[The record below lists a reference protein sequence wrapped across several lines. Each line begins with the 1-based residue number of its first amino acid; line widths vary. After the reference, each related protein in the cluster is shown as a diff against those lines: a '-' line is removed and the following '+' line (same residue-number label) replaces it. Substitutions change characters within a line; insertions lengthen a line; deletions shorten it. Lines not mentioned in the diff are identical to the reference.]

1 MGLPIEIGWLAL
13 LEAEAEA
20 ARPLGSPEGPPSSL
34 DLPLS
39 SQLFSVGGIEF
50 ESQLLGRIFFN
61 MVDLKRNQLRVANVV
76 KVLLR
81 LICVSYRQY
90 LEIEPLLAPKHPL
103 KDIWCNALKKGLT
116 T

>member
-1 MGLPIEIGWLAL
+1 MWHLVGLPIEIGRLAL

-20 ARPLGSPEGPPSSL
+20 ARPLGSPEGPSSSL

-61 MVDLKRNQLRVANVV
+61 MVDLKKQMNQLRVANVV

-81 LICVSYRQY
+81 
-90 LEIEPLLAPKHPL
+90 
-103 KDIWCNALKKGLT
+103 
-116 T
+116 

>member
-20 ARPLGSPEGPPSSL
+20 ARPLGSLEGPPSSL

-61 MVDLKRNQLRVANVV
+61 MVDLKRQMNQLRVANVV
-76 KVLLR
+76 KVF
-81 LICVSYRQY
+81 LILCK
-90 LEIEPLLAPKHPL
+90 LLAIPG
-103 KDIWCNALKKGLT
+103 N
-116 T
+116 

>member
-1 MGLPIEIGWLAL
+1 MGLPIEIGRLAL

-61 MVDLKRNQLRVANVV
+61 MVDLKRQMNQLRVANVV
-76 KVLLR
+76 KVF
-81 LICVSYRQY
+81 LILCK
-90 LEIEPLLAPKHPL
+90 LLAIPG
-103 KDIWCNALKKGLT
+103 N
-116 T
+116 